1 MARIL
6 VTSDDGR
13 MTLVDERHV
22 HLSHVETSEGASQLL
37 ERLAWGI
44 EDAERRLAPGASQRR
59 RPSRAGLYGAVA
71 RVPRRR
77 QSAVTSYDDGRYG
90 G

>member
-6 VTSDDGR
+6 VTSDDGKT
-13 MTLVDERHV
+13 TLVDERHV
-22 HLSHVETSEGASQLL
+22 HLSHVETSEGAIQLL
-37 ERLAWGI
+37 ERLTWGI
-44 EDAERRLAPGASQRR
+44 EDAEWRLAPNNSQRR
-59 RPSRAGLYGAVA
+59 SPRSARPIA

-77 QSAVTSYDDGRYG
+77 QSTATSYTDGRYG